1 MSRAVEH
8 EDYSLANDTIGLAS
22 PHITEEDGYMFT
34 VDKGESIARAQA
46 NGATCW
52 LACYQMMFKWK
63 GISDDAEGIKER
75 LKGVGI
81 PMIVPAP
88 DEDGALQK
96 GLKGKYYPTANGSVG
111 LQSLK
116 GGELDSTELDY
127 ILRKK
132 GPIWATMKFGS
143 INHNI
148 VVIGAGDG
156 NVKYINPGSDL
167 NLLKAD
173 IVTSSLT
180 DFNKVL
186 KHFNGMKGA
195 NACWP

>member
-1 MSRAVEH
+1 
-8 EDYSLANDTIGLAS
+8 
-22 PHITEEDGYMFT
+22 MFT
-34 VDKGESIARAQA
+34 VEKGDSIARPQSDPT
-46 NGATCW
+46 TCW

-63 GISDDAEGIKER
+63 GISDDADGIKER
-75 LKGVGI
+75 VKTVGV
-81 PMIVPAP
+81 PMIAPPP

-96 GLKGKYYPTANGSVG
+96 GLKGKYYPTANGALG

-116 GGELDSTELDY
+116 GGELDATELDY

-148 VVIGAGDG
+148 VIIGYGEE
-156 NVKYINPGSDL
+156 NVKYINPGGDL
-167 NLLKAD
+167 NLQKAD
-173 IVTSSLT
+173 IVTCPLK
-180 DFNKVL
+180 DLNKVM